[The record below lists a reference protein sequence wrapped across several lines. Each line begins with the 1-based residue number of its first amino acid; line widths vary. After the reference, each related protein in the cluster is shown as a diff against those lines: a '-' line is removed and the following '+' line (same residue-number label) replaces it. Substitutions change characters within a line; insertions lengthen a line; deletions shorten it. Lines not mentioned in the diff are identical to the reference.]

1 MKKVLEEMRLRKED
15 AETSLVAMCDC
26 IIYHAKRGRGDWARE
41 WWHSLR
47 GACMVYLD
55 FVKEDESNSVQLAE
69 RLLKEDCEE
78 RGEDFLEIAY
88 LMDTK

>member
-1 MKKVLEEMRLRKED
+1 MKKMTKQMREGKEN
-15 AETSLVAMCDC
+15 AETSLMAMCDC
-26 IIYHAKRGRGDWARE
+26 IIHHAKSGRGDWARE
-41 WWHSLR
+41 WWHSLN

-78 RGEDFLEIAY
+78 RGEDFLEIAH
-88 LMDTK
+88 LMATK